1 MTAQE
6 LFEILKK
13 TGYPTR
19 YSHFS
24 KAQKPPFIAFL
35 SNFSNN
41 FFADNKTFKNINHWQ
56 IELYTETKDV
66 EAETK
71 VEEIL
76 SDGGAE
82 LVSGGDRYK
91 VKFKAVEIYES
102 VKSAVCRLFGAK

>member
-41 FFADNKTFKNINHWQ
+41 FFADNKTFKNVNHWQ

-71 VEEIL
+71 VEKVL
-76 SDGGAE
+76 SDFCWDKTE
-82 LVSGGDRYK
+82 VFLNDENV
-91 VKFKAVEIYES
+91 FQIIYEIED
-102 VKSAVCRLFGAK
+102 F

>member
-24 KAQKPPFIAFL
+24 QAQKPPFITFL

-41 FFADNKTFKNINHWQ
+41 FFADNKTFKNVNHWQ

-66 EAETK
+66 EAEAK
-71 VEEIL
+71 VEEVLNGFCWNKTEVFLNDENVFQI
-76 SDGGAE
+76 
-82 LVSGGDRYK
+82 
-91 VKFKAVEIYES
+91 IYEIED
-102 VKSAVCRLFGAK
+102 F

>member
-24 KAQKPPFIAFL
+24 QAQKPPFIAFL

-66 EAETK
+66 EAEAK
-71 VEEIL
+71 VEEAL
-76 SDGGAE
+76 SDFCWDKTE
-82 LVSGGDRYK
+82 VFLNDENV
-91 VKFKAVEIYES
+91 FQIIYEIED
-102 VKSAVCRLFGAK
+102 F

>member
-24 KAQKPPFIAFL
+24 KAQKPPFITFL

-56 IELYTETKDV
+56 IELYTETKDI

-71 VEEIL
+71 VEEVLKDFCWDKTEVFLNDENVFQI
-76 SDGGAE
+76 
-82 LVSGGDRYK
+82 
-91 VKFKAVEIYES
+91 IYEIED
-102 VKSAVCRLFGAK
+102 F

>member
-24 KAQKPPFIAFL
+24 KAQKPPFITFL

-41 FFADNKTFKNINHWQ
+41 FFADNKTFKIIGRLN
-56 IELYTETKDV
+56 YTRKRKTLKR
-66 EAETK
+66 K
-71 VEEIL
+71 QR
-76 SDGGAE
+76 S
-82 LVSGGDRYK
+82 R
-91 VKFKAVEIYES
+91 KF
-102 VKSAVCRLFGAK
+102 